1 MMTKHQLAEA
11 ILALPD
17 DATVRDAIERL
28 EDIEMDELRA
38 ADAEARANGDHD
50 TGPRRPFHP
59 MTRDEIVER
68 INDLHKDAT
77 VEEAVE
83 SLEFI
88 RVLEERIVEAEA
100 HPERSIPHEE
110 VVRRLEANE
119 PLIQDQEYDRERPDW
134 AMTRE
139 ELAERISELP
149 EDAMVTDVLY
159 RLETIRLIERGIA
172 AVEAGQKVFQ
182 DEARRRMA
190 QWLP

>member
-28 EDIEMDELRA
+28 EDIELDELRA
-38 ADAEARANGDHD
+38 ADAEARANGD
-50 TGPRRPFHP
+50 GVPEARRPFRP

-68 INDLHKDAT
+68 ISDLHKDAT
-77 VEEAVE
+77 VEDAVE
-83 SLEFI
+83 RLEFI
-88 RVLEERIVEAEA
+88 RVLEERIAEAEA

-110 VVRRLEANE
+110 VMRRLEADE
-119 PLIQDQEYDRERPDW
+119 PLVQDQEYDLDRPDW

-139 ELAERISELP
+139 ELAARIRELP
-149 EDAMVTDVLY
+149 ETATLADALL

-172 AVEAGQKVFQ
+172 AAEAGQKVSQ
-182 DEARRRMA
+182 DEARQRMA